1 MSKESPTLTESTVT
15 AAESELLVSVP
26 EQSLLGRDG
35 ITSTGGH
42 FDDAFWKS
50 ELSPDY
56 WSETCR

>member
-1 MSKESPTLTESTVT
+1 MA
-15 AAESELLVSVP
+15 AAESEVRVT

-42 FDDAFWKS
+42 FDGAFWKS

-56 WSETCR
+56 WSEACR